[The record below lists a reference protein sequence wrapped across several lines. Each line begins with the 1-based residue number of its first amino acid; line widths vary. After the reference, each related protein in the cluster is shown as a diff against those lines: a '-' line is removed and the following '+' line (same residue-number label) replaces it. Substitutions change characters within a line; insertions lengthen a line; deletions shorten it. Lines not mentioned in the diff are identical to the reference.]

1 MKIEDILEIN
11 KIKENIL
18 LYAKTPVGQGKIIN
32 LKPSNDFKFIQKE
45 LNKLKEFNSIL
56 DKNGEVPIYS
66 EIDMYKEIEH
76 ARKGFSFDEIKLNL
90 VKTDIQN
97 TIDII
102 KYSMKLDFDPIYLND
117 LFLGLKANEILYN
130 RINQSISSDNQVKDS
145 ASRELAQ
152 IRKDIYNLN
161 KSIHSS

>member
-18 LYAKTPVGQGKIIN
+18 KKKKTPVGQGKIIN

-45 LNKLKEFNSIL
+45 LNKLKEFNSII

-102 KYSMKLDFDPIYLND
+102 K
-117 LFLGLKANEILYN
+117 
-130 RINQSISSDNQVKDS
+130 
-145 ASRELAQ
+145 
-152 IRKDIYNLN
+152 
-161 KSIHSS
+161 